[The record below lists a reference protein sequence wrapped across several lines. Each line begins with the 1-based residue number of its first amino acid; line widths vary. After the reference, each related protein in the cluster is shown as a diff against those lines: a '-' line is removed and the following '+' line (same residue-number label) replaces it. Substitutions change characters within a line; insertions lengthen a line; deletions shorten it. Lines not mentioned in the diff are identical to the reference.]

1 MVARR
6 ALGEAR
12 VDGGNQP
19 EEWVMAERMKGLLPL
34 ATAVALVAFVYVEVT
49 LNFTFHWVTD
59 GDLGNGLSLPASF
72 HFVVPA
78 GFVAWAMFF
87 ALGGD
92 REAIRRVSIGSAFG
106 CGAAL
111 LMMAFVTVSKGLPDF
126 WSISLGVAVAAGVLV
141 ILGGLGEWF
150 SIPMTFASFAC
161 CVFWWIATGLDGWAD
176 HGGGI
181 GNSVQALAKP
191 ATAGA
196 GAFGGVI
203 STPYGW
209 VAVNTFATLLV
220 GCLCGVASARLAGV
234 LTPKP
239 AAARAP
245 DSGGAAAA
253 H

>member
-1 MVARR
+1 V
-6 ALGEAR
+6 
-12 VDGGNQP
+12 
-19 EEWVMAERMKGLLPL
+19 AERMKGLLPL
-34 ATAVALVAFVYVEVT
+34 ATAVAVVAFVYVEFA

-72 HFVVPA
+72 HLVVPA

-87 ALGGD
+87 ALGGNG
-92 REAIRRVSIGSAFG
+92 EALRRVSIGSAFG

-111 LMMAFVTVSKGLPDF
+111 LVFAFVTVTKGLPDF
-126 WSISLGVAVAAGVLV
+126 WAISLGVAVAAGALV
-141 ILGGLGEWF
+141 VLGGLGEWF
-150 SIPMTFASFAC
+150 SIPMTFAAFAS

-181 GNSVQALAKP
+181 GNSVAALGKP

-209 VAVNTFATLLV
+209 VAVNVFATLLI
-220 GCLCGVASARLAGV
+220 GALCGLASARLAGV

-239 AAARAP
+239 AAARTSE
-245 DSGGAAAA
+245 SGGAAPA

>member
-6 ALGEAR
+6 GLGEAR
-12 VDGGNQP
+12 DDGGNQP

-92 REAIRRVSIGSAFG
+92 REAIRRVSSR
-106 CGAAL
+106 
-111 LMMAFVTVSKGLPDF
+111 
-126 WSISLGVAVAAGVLV
+126 
-141 ILGGLGEWF
+141 
-150 SIPMTFASFAC
+150 
-161 CVFWWIATGLDGWAD
+161 
-176 HGGGI
+176 
-181 GNSVQALAKP
+181 
-191 ATAGA
+191 
-196 GAFGGVI
+196 
-203 STPYGW
+203 
-209 VAVNTFATLLV
+209 
-220 GCLCGVASARLAGV
+220 CGVASARLAGV

-245 DSGGAAAA
+245 DSGGAAPA